1 MVTLVYKISLFFT
14 EITELK
20 QTHDIKIARLK
31 DAFKASSQEFRQ
43 ACYQLFAWRVD
54 RIKEGMYKLSSQY
67 AESPNDFLFFQI
79 DNSGVNLLET
89 PYSAT
94 LSNLIERYLKIQ
106 HSVPMFLNALQ
117 SELFEQQTVSDLY
130 TDL

>member
-1 MVTLVYKISLFFT
+1 M
-14 EITELK
+14 TELK
-20 QTHDIKIARLK
+20 QTHEIKIARLK
-31 DAFKASSQEFRQ
+31 DAFKSSSQEFRQ

-54 RIKEGMYKLSSQY
+54 RTKEGMYKLSSQY

-94 LSNLIERYLKIQ
+94 LTNLIERYLKVQ

-117 SELFEQQTVSDLY
+117 SELFEQQTVTDLY
-130 TDL
+130 TGL